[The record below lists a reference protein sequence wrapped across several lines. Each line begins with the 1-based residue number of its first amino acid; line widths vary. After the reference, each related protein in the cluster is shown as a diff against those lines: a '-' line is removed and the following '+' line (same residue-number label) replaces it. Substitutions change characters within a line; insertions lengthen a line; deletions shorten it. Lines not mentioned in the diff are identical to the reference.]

1 MASTRTETKPFRI
14 LRISEVLVR
23 RGLPKSTFYE
33 QVKNQ
38 LMTPPV
44 SLGLRSVG
52 WPEYEVDEINRA
64 LISGASIEQIKQL
77 VCELTEQP
85 QLPFCA

>member
-1 MASTRTETKPFRI
+1 MALSRTETKPLRI
-14 LRISEVLVR
+14 LRIKEVLFR
-23 RGLPKSTFYE
+23 RGLPKATFYE

-64 LISGASIEQIKQL
+64 LISGASTAQIKKL
-77 VCELTEQP
+77 VCELTEQR